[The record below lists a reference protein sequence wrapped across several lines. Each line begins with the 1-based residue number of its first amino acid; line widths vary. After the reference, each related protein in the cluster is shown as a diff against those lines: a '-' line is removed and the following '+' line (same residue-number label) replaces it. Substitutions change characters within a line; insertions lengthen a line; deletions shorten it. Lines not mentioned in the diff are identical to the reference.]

1 MKRHVYK
8 PPKGTYSAIFA
19 VMGGLFATLAV
30 FVAIPLSQKLNDMF
44 QKSPAYAPEEMT
56 VEPPDT
62 TIEEQA
68 PPPEEEPEPEPEDM
82 VEEASDLDLGL
93 EVADLATGGGGG
105 FLMEIPK
112 FAMKG
117 GDDSFGGGDLDAPPT
132 PVNKLQPTYPS
143 SLLSKGVG
151 GRVIVNCEVDE
162 SGKVVSTRIKQSS
175 GYGELDKAAINA
187 VNKWKFKPGTKGGKK
202 VKATCNVPFNFEVKK
217 N

>member
-1 MKRHVYK
+1 VKRHVYK

-19 VMGGLFATLAV
+19 IMGGLFATLAV

-44 QKSPAYAPEEMT
+44 QKSPTYAPDEIT

-68 PPPEEEPEPEPEDM
+68 PPPEDEPEPEPEEM
-82 VEEASDLDLGL
+82 VEESTDLDLGI
-93 EVADLATGGGGG
+93 DLGDLTAGTGGG

-117 GDDSFGGGDLDAPPT
+117 GEDAFGGDLDSPPT
-132 PVNKLQPTYPS
+132 PVNKLPPTYPS
-143 SLLSKGVG
+143 SLLSKGIG
-151 GRVIVNCEVDE
+151 GRVLVTCSVDE
-162 SGKVVSTRIKQSS
+162 TGRVVGTSIKQSS
-175 GYGELDKAAINA
+175 GHPDLDKAAINA
-187 VNKWKFKPGTKGGKK
+187 VNKWKFKPATKGGRKI
-202 VKATCNVPFNFEVKK
+202 KATCVVPFNFEVKK

>member
-1 MKRHVYK
+1 VKRHVYK

-19 VMGGLFATLAV
+19 IMGGLFATLAV

-44 QKSPAYAPEEMT
+44 QKSPTYAPDEIT

-68 PPPEEEPEPEPEDM
+68 PPPEDEPEPEPEEM
-82 VEEASDLDLGL
+82 VEESNDLDLGI
-93 EVADLATGGGGG
+93 DLGDLTAGTGGG

-117 GDDSFGGGDLDAPPT
+117 GEDAFGGDLDSPPT
-132 PVNKLQPTYPS
+132 PVNKLPPTYPS
-143 SLLSKGVG
+143 SLLSKGIG
-151 GRVIVNCEVDE
+151 GRVLVTCSVDE
-162 SGKVVSTRIKQSS
+162 TGRVIGTSIKQSS
-175 GYGELDKAAINA
+175 GHPDLDKAAINA
-187 VNKWKFKPGTKGGKK
+187 VNKWKFKPATKGGRKI
-202 VKATCNVPFNFEVKK
+202 KATCVVPFNFEVKK